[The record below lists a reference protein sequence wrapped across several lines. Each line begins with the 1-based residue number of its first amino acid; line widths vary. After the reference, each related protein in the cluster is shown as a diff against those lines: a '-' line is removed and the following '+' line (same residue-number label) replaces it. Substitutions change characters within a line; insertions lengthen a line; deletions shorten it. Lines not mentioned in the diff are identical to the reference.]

1 MASQLGS
8 AVTTGGHQAFQ
19 DQVQT
24 ENANRAMGQQAMA
37 QQQQMGMAQQQMQQ
51 DYDISQQK
59 MQQDAEQFGAS
70 REEADIQRQFQL
82 KRDEKAFQVSAEQDE
97 IHRKWADGRYQKDQ
111 QFQLELQRIDLL
123 ADQAKAKGQQDVFA
137 KLIGLRQETNKR
149 KASNAAEISLVNSLR
164 GKTKRQTQ
172 EMLNSYAQQIEQM
185 MSAAQHDQEL
195 SKNFAPTLRGS
206 ILGESSETSKAAFD
220 QLFQAQM
227 DVTTS
232 PLSQPDQLLFG
243 SGLNREKTLSDAGQL
258 RGLEFLKL
266 NASRYIFS
274 GLSPFNTRTAEM
286 AGDKVDAA
294 TMTTMMQDRLVR
306 GAIKTLKSM
315 PLKNFD
321 EKTAEQALR
330 VAMSTGDK
338 SQVAS
343 LATKAGVSPT
353 TMRHLL
359 GSISREFDST
369 NGEGAMKDWTLRS
382 AQESSESSGQN
393 SLWRSALLAEKDS
406 YDVISNLSR
415 NAANAFETGADLD
428 TLGPGLEVAKRLI
441 QTNSL
446 GELAAAAPTLRK
458 AGIDQRQ
465 IDLLSGY
472 MGDSQG
478 LEDRLLKATQS
489 NEAVAMEDSLMPLLL
504 QGAIGDVELGGL
516 GAQIGGI
523 ERLLGRPGE

>member
-8 AVTTGGHQAFQ
+8 AVTPGGHQAFQ

-37 QQQQMGMAQQQMQQ
+37 QQQQMGMNQQQMQQ

-59 MQQDAEQFGAS
+59 MQQDSEQFNAG

-82 KRDEKAFQVSAEQDE
+82 KRDEKAFQVASEQDE
-97 IHRKWADGRYQKDQ
+97 VHRKWADGRYQKDQ
-111 QFQLELQRIDLL
+111 QFQLEMQRIDLL

-137 KLIGLRQETNKR
+137 KLIAMRQDVNKR

-195 SKNFAPTLRGS
+195 SKNFAPSLRGA
-206 ILGESSETSKAAFD
+206 ILGESSEASRMAFD
-220 QLFQAQM
+220 PLFQAQM
-227 DVTTS
+227 DATS
-232 PLSQPDQLLFG
+232 NPLSDQFYLG
-243 SGLNREKTLSDAGQL
+243 VGLNREKTLSDAGQL
-258 RGLEFLKL
+258 RGLEFLKT
-266 NASRYIFS
+266 NADTSIFS
-274 GLSPFNTRTAEM
+274 GLSPFNTRTAGM
-286 AGDKVDAA
+286 VTDRVDAA

-306 GAIKTLKSM
+306 GALKTLKSM

-359 GSISREFDST
+359 GAISREFDST
-369 NGEGAMKDWTLRS
+369 NGEGAIKDWTLRS

-393 SLWRSALLAEKDS
+393 SLWRSALVAEKDS

-446 GELAAAAPTLRK
+446 GELTAAAPILRK

-478 LEDRLLKATQS
+478 LEDRLLNATQG
-489 NEAVAMEDSLMPLLL
+489 NVAIAMEDSLMPLLL
-504 QGAIGDVELGGL
+504 QGAMGDVELGGL
-516 GAQIGGI
+516 GAQIGGL